1 MSWQQLLT
9 VVQLMLLLHSS
20 MVTCRTVEVNILS
33 PTSWTPGG
41 GDDSNSHSK
50 AAYLSQL
57 SEYLFDHSPGT
68 FFRFMDHLCSSSS
81 SSSSSSSINT
91 TTTTATNGDEDDY
104 WQPSTFDAAA
114 EALIPTT
121 LHSLMHT
128 MTTVGHYTPT
138 IQFFH
143 SLLTEQLLAINST
156 VLSPP
161 CGPGQPFIILTHGS
175 TVVCNPQDLLQRLAD
190 DAVDDDSDT
199 IRDNDNDDDDDIKEW
214 EHVYVSDHGLDP
226 TAAGRP
232 SSTVRGGRGSSRR
245 QHVILYGAIGTPTC
259 CTLHRELVRLV
270 ETGSISTYRFRH
282 SLLPTTT
289 TTTTT
294 INTTI
299 NEERGRGGG
308 GRGRGEAL
316 QGFGVHLDI
325 KNMEYKNV
333 DDSSSG
339 SGSSKKDASSSSSTS
354 AATGEGDGDS
364 DDGDGEVYDFSS
376 SGGTEE
382 EVMGVNFPALYKTVP
397 GLGRELVML
406 REELLRVDA
415 EEGGASVGDKGQMK
429 VGRWSD
435 DGDGDDGDS
444 HDDDDDDDDDDD
456 GDDDDALET
465 G

>member
-81 SSSSSSSINT
+81 SSSSSSINT
-91 TTTTATNGDEDDY
+91 TTTTAINADEDDY

-199 IRDNDNDDDDDIKEW
+199 IRDNDNDDDDDIKVNVDLNGV
-214 EHVYVSDHGLDP
+214 HNDLNPFKTDTSLDDIIYQNIYNYIYLNNEIMN
-226 TAAGRP
+226 
-232 SSTVRGGRGSSRR
+232 SSSSISKLIINLSKKQKRKVLSNYYNGYLYDKSINNLSS
-245 QHVILYGAIGTPTC
+245 QHVIAMLQHYAYHGVLYTAIND
-259 CTLHRELVRLV
+259 V
-270 ETGSISTYRFRH
+270 ISNNNQR
-282 SLLPTTT
+282 
-289 TTTTT
+289 
-294 INTTI
+294 
-299 NEERGRGGG
+299 
-308 GRGRGEAL
+308 
-316 QGFGVHLDI
+316 
-325 KNMEYKNV
+325 
-333 DDSSSG
+333 
-339 SGSSKKDASSSSSTS
+339 
-354 AATGEGDGDS
+354 
-364 DDGDGEVYDFSS
+364 
-376 SGGTEE
+376 
-382 EVMGVNFPALYKTVP
+382 
-397 GLGRELVML
+397 
-406 REELLRVDA
+406 
-415 EEGGASVGDKGQMK
+415 
-429 VGRWSD
+429 
-435 DGDGDDGDS
+435 
-444 HDDDDDDDDDDD
+444 
-456 GDDDDALET
+456 
-465 G
+465 